1 MAGKATGGLGGAEL
15 ASNLHLPVEPSG
27 NGSPGLGALEPDG
40 TRTDETSVVI
50 DLTATPPPA
59 NGVPG
64 VVIHLDEAR
73 RTSAHGRTWLSAD
86 RGLLGVSPRM
96 ARLGRLVDVAGAI
109 GLLAVLLPVFLL
121 VALAIKAT
129 SRGPVFYRQRRVG
142 RHGVEF
148 DLYKFRSMRV
158 GAEHQKKDLAYLNEI
173 EGPAFKIRQDPRIT
187 PVGRFIR
194 KASIDELP
202 QLWNVVRGDMRL
214 VGPRPPLPREVASY
228 GLWEQQRLLVKPGLT
243 CIWQVSGRS
252 DLDFETWVSMDIE
265 YIDTWSPR
273 LDVSLLLRTIPAV
286 LSGKG
291 AY

>member
-1 MAGKATGGLGGAEL
+1 MAGKATGGVDGEL
-15 ASNLHLPVEPSG
+15 ASNLHLPVERSG
-27 NGSPGLGALEPDG
+27 NGSPGLGALGSGG
-40 TRTDETSVVI
+40 TRTDDTSVVI
-50 DLTATPPPA
+50 DLTATSPTA

-64 VVIHLDEAR
+64 VIIHLDEAR
-73 RTSAHGRTWLSAD
+73 RTSTSGRTWLSAD

-142 RHGVEF
+142 RHGVQF
-148 DLYKFRSMRV
+148 DLFKFRSMRV
-158 GAEHQKKDLAYLNEI
+158 GAEHEKKDLAPLNEI

-202 QLWNVVRGDMRL
+202 QLWNVIRGDMRL
-214 VGPRPPLPREVASY
+214 VGPRPPLPREVATY